1 MVIEKTT
8 DEVILRLPADF
19 DTFGLQRILNY
30 LKYKDLIKSSQAT
43 EKQVNQL
50 SNTSKNRWWE
60 ENKNRFIK

>member
-43 EKQVNQL
+43 EKQITQL